1 MSEVVLKAQRRDI
14 GKKASKAVR
23 NKGLVTGI
31 YYSHG
36 EEPIAIS
43 VHPLNMRPIVYTA
56 NAKIINLE
64 VEGSNSTL
72 KCMLKDIS
80 FDPVTDAIVHFD
92 LFGVQEDKPIHIL
105 VPVAFKG
112 QSVGV
117 KEGGILEHII
127 HKLPVS

>member
-14 GKKASKAVR
+14 GKKASKAIR

-56 NAKIINLE
+56 NAKIIN
-64 VEGSNSTL
+64 
-72 KCMLKDIS
+72 
-80 FDPVTDAIVHFD
+80 
-92 LFGVQEDKPIHIL
+92 
-105 VPVAFKG
+105 
-112 QSVGV
+112 
-117 KEGGILEHII
+117 
-127 HKLPVS
+127 